1 MSKEQFLQ
9 AIRKQISGLPKQD
22 IERFLD
28 YYAEMVDDRMEDGL
42 SEEEAVEAMGTVDE
56 IVEQILEDATISEE
70 KQQTENR
77 QTENRQTENSR
88 SFPKL
93 GTTEIVLLILG
104 IPVWLP
110 LLLSVFVVLLS
121 VYVTIW
127 SVIVTLYVADVA
139 FVVGAVAG
147 IGAGVMQI
155 VGGELIQAIFL
166 FGSGLVCAGI
176 SILWFFGCNLI
187 TKYIIKLTAMIFK
200 WLKGCIV
207 RKEDVV

>member
-28 YYAEMVDDRMEDGL
+28 YYAEMIDDRMEDGL
-42 SEEEAVEAMGTVDE
+42 SEEAAVEAMGTVDE
-56 IVEQILEDATISEE
+56 IVEQILADATISEE
-70 KQQTENR
+70 KPQAENR
-77 QTENRQTENSR
+77 QTENRK

-93 GTTEIVLLILG
+93 GTMEIVLLILG
-104 IPVWLP
+104 LPIWLP
-110 LLLSVFVVLLS
+110 LLLSAFAVLLA
-121 VYVTIW
+121 VYITIW
-127 SVIVTLYVADVA
+127 SVAVTLYVADVA

-155 VGGELIQAIFL
+155 VSGEITQAIFL
-166 FGSGLVCAGI
+166 FGSGLVCTGI

-187 TKYIIKLTAMIFK
+187 IKYIIKLTTMIFK